1 MDEGIHLAT
10 ITIHVYLDQ
19 DGDEVLDLEQ
29 NHELSIA
36 RLLGIL
42 DICRDMILHPP
53 VDDEDE

>member
-42 DICRDMILHPP
+42 DICRDMILHP
-53 VDDEDE
+53 DD